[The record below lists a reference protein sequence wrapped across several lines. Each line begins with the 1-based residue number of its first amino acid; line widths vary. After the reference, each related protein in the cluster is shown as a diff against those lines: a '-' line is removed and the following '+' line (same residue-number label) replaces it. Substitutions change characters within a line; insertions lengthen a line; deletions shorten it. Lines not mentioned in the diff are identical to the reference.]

1 MEHEVVVP
9 MPAEQVRQALQDPAL
24 LARCVPGLS
33 TEPAAAGSGPAE
45 EIGGRLKLRIGAST
59 ITYRGVLSLIE
70 GREGVLTVFAEGQE
84 ARGSGEATAT
94 LRVSVADGTEG
105 GSTVVRF
112 TGELDATGRLTEFD
126 EETLATTGRR
136 LLDRFAAALASP
148 DGAAEPDAETEPEAD
163 AETVA
168 EPEADAETVAE
179 AETNVEAVAG
189 PDGDAAT
196 GGATGSEAAPEAAEA
211 EEAEEAEE
219 TEVEEAADA
228 AAPDD
233 DTEETGG
240 EETDAEEA
248 EESTATV
255 LYLEDHQSS
264 PGEDVDDD
272 LSDLIAFSDADA
284 ERFGLPTGG
293 HDDEGEDEDGDR
305 AEPAEDDRPAAEA
318 APEPATGL
326 PAELPFEYEQEP
338 VLSGPVRR
346 SIVGRSAEEVDH
358 APPRGRYAP
367 ALPARSARARAASR
381 WGGEAGGIVV
391 PGPGGRSAMPWVI
404 GGGVALLGGA
414 VVLARA
420 LRRR

>member
-94 LRVSVADGTEG
+94 VRVSVAEG
-105 GSTVVRF
+105 AEDGSTVVRF
-112 TGELDATGRLTEFD
+112 TGELDASGRLTEFD
-126 EETLATTGRR
+126 EETLAATGRR

-148 DGAAEPDAETEPEAD
+148 DGVAEPDADAD
-163 AETVA
+163 AE
-168 EPEADAETVAE
+168 ADVE
-179 AETNVEAVAG
+179 AEVGGEAE
-189 PDGDAAT
+189 
-196 GGATGSEAAPEAAEA
+196 GATGAEAAPEAT
-211 EEAEEAEE
+211 E
-219 TEVEEAADA
+219 TEGAEDGAADA
-228 AAPDD
+228 AEAA
-233 DTEETGG
+233 EA
-240 EETDAEEA
+240 AEEA
-248 EESTATV
+248 AEAENGAAEDDSTEDDSAEEDEAEEPTATV
-255 LYLEDHQSS
+255 LFLEDHQSA

-293 HDDEGEDEDGDR
+293 HDDEDEDDER
-305 AEPAEDDRPAAEA
+305 AEPAEDDRPAAESE
-318 APEPATGL
+318 PEPSTEL

-391 PGPGGRSAMPWVI
+391 PGPGGRSAVPWMI
-404 GGGVALLGGA
+404 GGGVALIGGA

>member
-1 MEHEVVVP
+1 

-33 TEPAAAGSGPAE
+33 TEPATAGSGPAE
-45 EIGGRLKLRIGAST
+45 EIDGRLKLRIGTST

-70 GREGVLTVFAEGQE
+70 GRQGVLTVLAEGQE

-94 LRVSVADGTEG
+94 VRVSVGEG
-105 GSTVVRF
+105 SGDGSTVVRF

-126 EETLATTGRR
+126 EETLAATGRR

-148 DGAAEPDAETEPEAD
+148 DGAAEAEAEAD
-163 AETVA
+163 ADADVA
-168 EPEADAETVAE
+168 AEADVETAADAAAE
-179 AETNVEAVAG
+179 A
-189 PDGDAAT
+189 
-196 GGATGSEAAPEAAEA
+196 ATGSEAAPEAAEEAGSEDAGREDAGPDAEKAEDSEEAADKAEAGAA
-211 EEAEEAEE
+211 EEDGAEE
-219 TEVEEAADA
+219 TEA
-228 AAPDD
+228 
-233 DTEETGG
+233 
-240 EETDAEEA
+240 EA
-248 EESTATV
+248 EEPSATV
-255 LYLEDHQSS
+255 LFLEDHQSS

-293 HDDEGEDEDGDR
+293 HDDEEDDDL

-318 APEPATGL
+318 EPEPSTEL

-338 VLSGPVRR
+338 VLGGPVRR

-391 PGPGGRSAMPWVI
+391 PGPGGRNAMPWVI